1 MLRKAYKAKRLEDGL
16 WYVLASNAQ
25 QTWAK
30 NSETGYRTAEEAEQA
45 LCRQLDADAA
55 AQHEGLY
62 SGVGSQS

>member
-1 MLRKAYKAKRLEDGL
+1 MYKIKHFDDGL

-30 NSETGYRTAEEAEQA
+30 ISEMGYQTAEEAEQA
-45 LCRQLDADAA
+45 LCRQLDADTPTR
-55 AQHEGLY
+55 HEGLY